1 METTYRTV
9 GAEAQASFIERR
21 SRFIGTIRP
30 VASEKEALAFL
41 QEKKKEAW
49 DATHNVYAYCIR
61 EGGVRRYSDDGE
73 PQGTA
78 GIPVLDVLQKNG
90 LTDCAIVVT
99 RYFGGIL
106 LGGGGLVR
114 AYSHAAA
121 LAVEAAG
128 VLEMVLCDGLTL
140 VCDYGQYGWVAPLIA
155 AEGGL
160 ELQAA
165 YTDVVTLTFWMQLDR
180 VSALQKKLTEAS
192 AGSLSAQAGERRFM
206 PRSVADG

>member
-9 GAEAQASFIERR
+9 GGEAQAAFTERR

-30 VASEKEALAFL
+30 VISEEEALAFL

-90 LTDCAIVVT
+90 LTDCAVVVT

-128 VLEMVLCDGLTL
+128 VREMVLCDGLTI
-140 VCDYGQYGWVAPLIA
+140 VCDYGQYGWAAPLIA

-160 ELQAA
+160 ELEAA
-165 YTDVVTLTFWMQLDR
+165 YTDVVTLTFWLQVDR

-192 AGSLSAQAGERRFM
+192 AGRLSAAVGERRFM
-206 PRSVADG
+206 PCSVADR